1 MRNHAMADHHDE
13 HNYNV
18 MADDVIRF
26 ADEQGLDKFTVMGH
40 SMGGRTAMTIACRYP
55 ERVDGVISI
64 DAAPVDESFE
74 IEQFGSF
81 AQAVLDFLFELK
93 EENQG
98 ITYNQVMEAADKFFN
113 SKPQLRALVSRSLAL
128 DQENGSD
135 DPAKWLVNVRTLRDE
150 FTNIPYFDENLSFD
164 GPGLNIVGE
173 RSR

>member
-55 ERVDGVISI
+55 KRVDGVISI

-113 SKPQLRALVSRSLAL
+113 HKPQLRALVSRSLAL
-128 DQENGSD
+128 D
-135 DPAKWLVNVRTLRDE
+135 
-150 FTNIPYFDENLSFD
+150 
-164 GPGLNIVGE
+164 
-173 RSR
+173 

>member
-1 MRNHAMADHHDE
+1 MCQKSIVGLNRRHFGKFISVHCKNNNEVRLSHILVKDGTQKPMIVMHGLLGYRANFQTICRKTPISTYRKSYCVAMRNHAMADHHDE

-55 ERVDGVISI
+55 ERVDGVISL

-93 EENQG
+93 EEN
-98 ITYNQVMEAADKFFN
+98 
-113 SKPQLRALVSRSLAL
+113 
-128 DQENGSD
+128 
-135 DPAKWLVNVRTLRDE
+135 
-150 FTNIPYFDENLSFD
+150 
-164 GPGLNIVGE
+164 
-173 RSR
+173 

>member
-1 MRNHAMADHHDE
+1 MIVMHGLLGYRANFQTICRKTPISTFRKSYCVAMRNHAMADHHDE

-113 SKPQLRALVSRSLAL
+113 HKPQLRALVSRSLAL
-128 DQENGSD
+128 D
-135 DPAKWLVNVRTLRDE
+135 
-150 FTNIPYFDENLSFD
+150 
-164 GPGLNIVGE
+164 
-173 RSR
+173 